1 MYNIIVILISFI
13 LPIFILKKEMKKEKN
28 IKDFMVKNK
37 YILIIYLS
45 FVIGFLTRLIW
56 IADFPNAL
64 NVDEASSGYEA
75 YSILNY
81 GIDRNGNFMPV
92 FLESW
97 GSGQNAFYTYLLI
110 PFIKI
115 LGLNLLSIRLP
126 MAIIGCISLMVLYK
140 ILKEITSQKT
150 AMIGLLFFA
159 ICPWHIMKS
168 RWGLESNIFPDM
180 VLYAVY
186 FILKYLKNKK
196 VKNIYF
202 TAIFLGLC
210 SYAYG
215 TSYFF
220 LPIFVMLLMLYLLY
234 KKEIKIKHCVGMV
247 LTIFMISLPI
257 ILFIIINT
265 FHLKPIH
272 FFFTIPV
279 LEENRYEEITS
290 LFHGNVIQNSLTNFI
305 ESIKILIT
313 QNDTLPWNT
322 ISPYGI
328 TYIISLP
335 FTILGI
341 YLNFKEKESSKWIWN
356 IWFIAAFLL
365 LFVVEPN
372 INRINIILI
381 PIIYYT
387 ILGITKTFNKIQ
399 LSKIV
404 LPLFYVSLFISF
416 QITYYTTDWNNYRTF
431 QGKVEN
437 VIKYVDTL
445 DVDKIYFEYAF
456 KEPYIYI
463 CFYNEINPKELVDT
477 VKYKNNQTTFDRVE
491 SFGKYYFYIPENINL
506 EENAAYVIKKENAK
520 NIKVNPNLWNQE
532 FMDDFVVLTKKEW

>member
-1 MYNIIVILISFI
+1 MYNLVAILISI
-13 LPIFILKKEMKKEKN
+13 IVPIFILRKEFSREKNKKEFV
-28 IKDFMVKNK
+28 IKNK
-37 YILIIYLS
+37 YILIAYFS
-45 FVIGFLTRLIW
+45 FVIGFLTRLLW

-81 GIDRNGNFMPV
+81 GIDRNGNFMPI

-97 GSGQNAFYTYLLI
+97 GSGQNALYTYLLI

-115 LGLNLLSIRLP
+115 LGLNLLSVRLP
-126 MAIIGCISLMVLYK
+126 MAIIGCISLIVLYK
-140 ILKEITSQKT
+140 SLKQITTQKIAT
-150 AMIGLLFFA
+150 IGLLFLA

-168 RWGLESNIFPDM
+168 RWGLESNLFPDM

-186 FILKYLKNKK
+186 FVINYLKTKK

-202 TAIFLGLC
+202 AAILLGFC

-220 LPIFVMLLMLYLLY
+220 LPIFVGLLLVYLLY
-234 KKEIKIKHCVGMV
+234 KKEIKIKHAIGMV
-247 LTIFMISLPI
+247 GTIGIISLPI
-257 ILFIIINT
+257 ILFVILNT
-265 FHLKPIH
+265 FHLEPIQI
-272 FFFTIPV
+272 FFTIPI
-279 LEENRYEEITS
+279 LAENRYEELSS
-290 LFHGNVIQNSLTNFI
+290 LFQGNLIQNSLTNLI

-313 QNDTLPWNT
+313 QNDSLPWNA

-335 FTILGI
+335 FTLLGI
-341 YLNFKEKESSKWIWN
+341 YQNFKEKESSKWIWN
-356 IWFIAAFLL
+356 LWFITAFLL

-372 INRINIILI
+372 INRINIII
-381 PIIYYT
+381 FPIIYYT
-387 ILGITKTFNKIQ
+387 ILGIAKTLEKIQ

-404 LPLFYVSLFISF
+404 IPIFYVSLLISF

-431 QGKVEN
+431 QGEVES

-463 CFYNEINPKELVDT
+463 CFYNQINPKEFADT
-477 VKYKNNQTTFDRVE
+477 VTYQNGQKTFDSVE
-491 SFGKYYFYIPENINL
+491 SFGKYYFYIPENINS
-506 EENAAYVIKKENAK
+506 
-520 NIKVNPNLWNQE
+520 
-532 FMDDFVVLTKKEW
+532 